1 MMAKYIVIKNERQT
15 MHLLLFTPVL
25 GSAIWIGGGGVG
37 LLLVIVVVVLL
48 LR

>member
-1 MMAKYIVIKNERQT
+1 

-37 LLLVIVVVVLL
+37 LVLLIIVIVLVL
-48 LR
+48 RR